1 MSSSRTVGRV
11 IASIIAPGI
20 APGIALGVGLTAG
33 AGCRLDAQQCDQACR
48 NAMGLVYWK
57 AADQEIAAAA
67 ADRRD
72 ALRKQKLSEF
82 TREVEAGIEGCVLR
96 CQSSRDQAGVDCLIA
111 ARTAEQAQACS
122 K

>member
-1 MSSSRTVGRV
+1 MSSSP
-11 IASIIAPGI
+11 A
-20 APGIALGVGLTAG
+20 IALAVALVTSA
-33 AGCRLDAQQCDQACR
+33 ACRPDAQQCDQACR
-48 NAMGLVYWK
+48 NAMSLAYWK

-67 ADRRD
+67 ADQRD

-82 TREVEAGIEGCVLR
+82 TKKVEAGIDGCVLR
-96 CQSSRDQAGVDCLIA
+96 CQSARDQATVDCLID

>member
-1 MSSSRTVGRV
+1 MSSGP
-11 IASIIAPGI
+11 A
-20 APGIALGVGLTAG
+20 IALAVALIAG
-33 AGCRLDAQQCDQACR
+33 AGCRVDAQQCDQACR
-48 NAMGLVYWK
+48 NAMSLAYWK

-67 ADRRD
+67 ADQRD

-82 TREVEAGIEGCVLR
+82 TRKVDAGIDGCVLR
-96 CQSSRDQAGVDCLIA
+96 CQSARDQTTVDCLIA